1 VVCTSAFYYV
11 VLTQG
16 VRALGSS
23 IVGLDTREQEVQE
36 ATHERLQRL
45 AEEQAA
51 LRRVATVVAGGAEPE
66 EVFELVTEE
75 AGRLLGAA
83 SAGTIRYELDGES
96 AIVVGRWH
104 GGDQPGMEVG
114 TRVPVSGDTG
124 VAHVLRTGRP
134 VRIESFEGRR
144 GWIAEEMHRLGF
156 RGTVSAPITVAGR
169 IWGAVIV
176 ATSGE
181 HPMPPEAETRLSE
194 FGDLVALALASAEAK
209 KELIESR
216 ARIVRAGDEAR
227 RKLERDLHDGAQQRL
242 VSLALSL
249 RVAGD
254 ALDSDPERGRQL
266 LHHARA
272 ELDQAI
278 EELRELARGIHP
290 AVLTERGLGAA
301 VEVLCTRSALPVET
315 DIPPERLPAPVEA
328 AAYYVVAE
336 ALTNVARYSG
346 ASSAS
351 VRVIQEDGRVA
362 VEIADDGCGG
372 ADPSRG
378 SGLRG
383 LADRVEALDGKL
395 AIHSPEGEG
404 TQVRAEFELRPSA

>member
-1 VVCTSAFYYV
+1 
-11 VLTQG
+11 
-16 VRALGSS
+16 
-23 IVGLDTREQEVQE
+23 LDTREQEVE
-36 ATHERLQRL
+36 AATHERLQRL

-75 AGRLLGAA
+75 AGRLLGAS

-96 AIVVGRWH
+96 AMVVGRWH

-114 TRVPVSGDTG
+114 TRIPVSGDTG

-156 RGTVSAPITVAGR
+156 RGTVSAPITVGGR

-194 FGDLVALALASAEAK
+194 FADLVALALASAEAK

-254 ALDSDPERGRQL
+254 AMDSDPERGRQL
-266 LHHARA
+266 LDHARA

-278 EELRELARGIHP
+278 DELRELARGIHP
-290 AVLTERGLGAA
+290 AVLTERGLAAA
-301 VEVLCTRSALPVET
+301 VELLCARSPLPVKT
-315 DIPPERLPAPVEA
+315 DVSPERLPAAVEA

-336 ALTNVARYSG
+336 ALTNMARYSG
-346 ASSAS
+346 ADAATVTVSRS
-351 VRVIQEDGRVA
+351 DGRVTI
-362 VEIADDGCGG
+362 EIADDGRGG
-372 ADPSRG
+372 ADPATG

-383 LADRVEALDGKL
+383 LADRVEALDGQL
-395 AIHSPEGEG
+395 TVDSPVGEG
-404 TQVRAEFELRPSA
+404 TTVRAQFELSPAS

>member
-1 VVCTSAFYYV
+1 V
-11 VLTQG
+11 
-16 VRALGSS
+16 
-23 IVGLDTREQEVQE
+23 
-36 ATHERLQRL
+36 
-45 AEEQAA
+45 
-51 LRRVATVVAGGAEPE
+51 
-66 EVFELVTEE
+66 
-75 AGRLLGAA
+75 
-83 SAGTIRYELDGES
+83 
-96 AIVVGRWH
+96 VVGRWH
-104 GGDQPGMEVG
+104 GSDPLGMEVG

-134 VRIESFEGRR
+134 VRIESFKGRR
-144 GWIAEEMHRLGF
+144 GWIAEEMDRLGF

-176 ATSGE
+176 ATSGDR
-181 HPMPPEAETRLSE
+181 PMPPETETRLSE
-194 FGDLVALALASAEAK
+194 FADLVALALASAQARQ
-209 KELIESR
+209 ELIESR

-266 LHHARA
+266 LDHARG

-290 AVLTERGLGAA
+290 AVLTERGLAAA
-301 VEVLCTRSALPVET
+301 VELLRARSPLPVKT
-315 DIPPERLPAPVEA
+315 DIAPERLTPAVEA

-336 ALTNVARYSG
+336 ALTNVARYS
-346 ASSAS
+346 SAS
-351 VRVIQEDGRVA
+351 AASVTVSRDGDHVTVEISDDGR
-362 VEIADDGCGG
+362 GG
-372 ADPSRG
+372 ADPATG

-395 AIHSPEGEG
+395 DIHSPAGDG
-404 TQVRAEFELRPSA
+404 TRIRAVFELSPSA